1 MEEAIGP
8 PTEIWPDN
16 DLAVSTFLSMCTQW
30 NSNGF
35 GATGLKYEA
44 LEPVLRMTG
53 VPRKEWPDVFHGVGI
68 MESEALKLM
77 RKEK

>member
-16 DLAVSTFLSMCTQW
+16 DLAVSTFLSMSTQW
-30 NSNGF
+30 RSGGF
-35 GATGLKYEA
+35 GATGLDYTA
-44 LEPVLRMTG
+44 LESVMRMTG
-53 VPRKEWPDVFHGVGI
+53 VPRKEWADVFHGVGV